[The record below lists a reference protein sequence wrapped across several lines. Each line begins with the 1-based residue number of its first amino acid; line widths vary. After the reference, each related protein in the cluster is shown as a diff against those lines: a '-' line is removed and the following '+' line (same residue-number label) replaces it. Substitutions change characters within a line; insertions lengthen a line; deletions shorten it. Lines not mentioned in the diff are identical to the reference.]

1 MTWTT
6 RLRPELTRPFDVEEM
21 HNVWFIPR
29 EWPGK
34 GAVASL
40 LIPECEMH
48 LCMLGPDG
56 APVTFVNRPKA
67 NKKVKCWVRTVC
79 EFANERGAA
88 VSFSCDTAE
97 QAEMAARMAVKLLP
111 NHQRAA
117 LERMYEAHSR
127 RMGGLN

>member
-21 HNVWFIPR
+21 HNVWFIPK

-67 NKKVKCWVRTVC
+67 NKKVEPWVRTVC
-79 EFANERGAA
+79 ELANERGAA

-97 QAEMAARMAVKLLP
+97 QAEKGLPAWPRSFCRTINGRRWSACTKPTAVGWAA
-111 NHQRAA
+111 
-117 LERMYEAHSR
+117 
-127 RMGGLN
+127 

>member
-6 RLRPELTRPFDVEEM
+6 RLRPELTGPFGVEEL
-21 HNVWFIPR
+21 HNVWFTPK

-34 GAVASL
+34 GPVASL

-56 APVTFVNRPKA
+56 APVTFVNRPKT

-79 EFANERGAA
+79 ELAKERGAA
-88 VSFSCDTAE
+88 VSFSCDTPE
-97 QAEMAARMAVKLLP
+97 QAKMAARMAAELLP
-111 NHQRAA
+111 DHQRAA
-117 LERMYEAHSR
+117 LERMYEANSR

>member
-6 RLRPELTRPFDVEEM
+6 RLRPELTGPFDVEEM
-21 HNVWFIPR
+21 HSVWFLPKG
-29 EWPGK
+29 WPGN

-48 LCMLGPDG
+48 LCMPGPDG

-67 NKKVKCWVRTVC
+67 NKKVESWVRAVC
-79 EFANERGAA
+79 ELANERGAA

-97 QAEMAARMAVKLLP
+97 QAEMAASMAAKLLP

-117 LERMYEAHSR
+117 LERMYEANSR
-127 RMGGLN
+127 SMGGLN

>member
-21 HNVWFIPR
+21 HNVWFIPK

-79 EFANERGAA
+79 ELAKERGAA

-97 QAEMAARMAVKLLP
+97 QAEMAASMAAKLLP

-117 LERMYEAHSR
+117 LERMYDANSR
-127 RMGGLN
+127 RMDGLS

>member
-21 HNVWFIPR
+21 HNVWFIPK

-40 LIPECEMH
+40 LIPECELH
-48 LCMLGPDG
+48 LCMPGPDG

-67 NKKVKCWVRTVC
+67 NKKVESWVRAVC
-79 EFANERGAA
+79 ELANERGAA

-97 QAEMAARMAVKLLP
+97 QAEMAARMAAKLLP

>member
-6 RLRPELTRPFDVEEM
+6 RLRPELTGPFGVEEL
-21 HNVWFIPR
+21 HNVWFTPK

-34 GAVASL
+34 GPVASL

-48 LCMLGPDG
+48 FCMLGPDG

-67 NKKVKCWVRTVC
+67 NTKVKSWVRTVC

-88 VSFSCDTAE
+88 DTAE
-97 QAEMAARMAVKLLP
+97 QAELVARMAAKLLP

>member
-21 HNVWFIPR
+21 HSVWFIPKG
-29 EWPGK
+29 WPGN

-48 LCMLGPDG
+48 FCMLGPDG

-79 EFANERGAA
+79 ELANERGAA

-97 QAEMAARMAVKLLP
+97 QAERAARMAVKLLP

-117 LERMYEAHSR
+117 LERMYEANSR
-127 RMGGLN
+127 SMGGLN

>member
-6 RLRPELTRPFDVEEM
+6 RLRPELTGPFGIEEL
-21 HNVWFIPR
+21 HNVWFTPK

-34 GAVASL
+34 GPVASL

-48 LCMLGPDG
+48 FCMLGPDG

-79 EFANERGAA
+79 ELAKERGAA
-88 VSFSCDTAE
+88 VSFSCDTAGE
-97 QAEMAARMAVKLLP
+97 NGCQDGRKAFAEPSAGGAG
-111 NHQRAA
+111 
-117 LERMYEAHSR
+117 AHVR
-127 RMGGLN
+127 R